1 MPDRIKEETD
11 NIVILDEDR
20 IGNFIIYLLVAFG
33 IFFIFRESFNFLLL
47 GLLLALLFVFVG
59 LGKLLNDESIS
70 IDKTLQSVVIKNDQD
85 LKYIPFKDIKEI
97 RISPTFTDVDGILVV
112 KSWSI
117 FLSTIDGESIKIYN
131 AKGHSDLERVAKRIG
146 KITGKRIPHDY
157 SPMTGSWRHDFE
169 NMREDIESV
178 YRS

>member
-20 IGNFIIYLLVAFG
+20 LGNFIIYLLVAFG
-33 IFFIFRESFNFLLL
+33 IFFIFRDSSNFLLL

-70 IDKTLQSVVIKNDQD
+70 IDKTLQSIVIKNNQD

-97 RISPTFTDVDGILVV
+97 RISPAFDVDDILVV
-112 KSWSI
+112 ESWSI
-117 FLSTIDGESIKIYN
+117 FISTIDGESIKIYN
-131 AKGHSDLERVAKRIG
+131 AKGHSDLERLAKRIG
-146 KITGKRIPHDY
+146 KITGKRIHY
-157 SPMTGSWRHDFE
+157 SPISGSSWRHDFE
-169 NMREDIESV
+169 NMREDIEFV